1 MFLSSLR
8 MADSSPSFPSPLV
21 IWVDKGH
28 AFETNLSSAIEALKK
43 IATVKTF
50 IDTDTAL
57 NAMSAAVSSCQN
69 GKEEANRQR
78 VACVITNM
86 QRSTPLSGLI
96 LLHKMKTVFPTNVL
110 NNEFT
115 SFPPTIVYSAS
126 TVEDPALM
134 KQCKAAGAMS
144 VLANDVHEVR
154 RIITETIFPSI
165 SLNLL
170 INPLFEQRDKLTN
183 IPPEYHPLF
192 YSHCLKPLPVRYGGD
207 LKPDHAQQ
215 LVLLTWRLLHDVLL
229 SDILEAFKKHCT
241 SEKHYIGGGL
251 AINRWLNSRRFPS
264 LLTCDCDFRF
274 KNADSVEGHADQMKL
289 VLEKYTQTVRVHMS
303 YLGLNC
309 GDLEIDFDSNG
320 RRVYYPLRFYYSSST
335 TAGAAPSCYKFIW
348 KVFDVSHNW
357 QGDPIDTVE
366 VDNICYIGEKEIP
379 KELKIDYG
387 SHKKKRRELRLKFFN
402 YVRQST

>member
-1 MFLSSLR
+1 

-21 IWVDKGH
+21 IWVDKGQ
-28 AFETNLSSAIEALKK
+28 AFKTFLSPAIEALEK

-50 IDTDTAL
+50 IDSKSAL
-57 NAMSAAVSSCQN
+57 AAMSAAVSSCQD
-69 GKEEANRQR
+69 GKEEANRTR
-78 VACVITNM
+78 IACVVTNM
-86 QRSTPLSGLI
+86 QRNTPISGLI
-96 LLHKMKTVFPTNVL
+96 LLHTMKTVFPTNVL

-115 SFPPTIVYSAS
+115 SFPPTIVFSAG
-126 TVEDPALM
+126 TVKSPDLM
-134 KQCKAAGAMS
+134 EKCKAAGAMS

-192 YSHCLKPLPVRYGGD
+192 YSHCLNPFQTLYGGK
-207 LKPDHAQQ
+207 LPPNHAQQ
-215 LVLLTWRLLHDVLL
+215 LVLLKWRLLHDVLL

-241 SEKHYIGGGL
+241 SEEHYIGGAL
-251 AINRWLNSRRFPS
+251 AINRWLNSCEFPS

-274 KNADSVEGHADQMKL
+274 KNADSVKGHADQMKL

-309 GDLEIDFDSNG
+309 SDPKVDVDSGG

-335 TAGAAPSCYKFIW
+335 AAGAAPSYYDFRW

-357 QGDPIDTVE
+357 QDDPIDTVE
-366 VDNICYIGEKEIP
+366 VDNICYIGEKEIE

-387 SHKKKRRELRLKFFN
+387 DHKEKRRELRLKFFN